1 MQRESFMIQFF
12 EEYNKELTMVKSI
25 TQPPVAQLE
34 TNTKPLVSQLQS
46 NMYALRD
53 IAKPIGVSDY
63 ELGQALPNDLR
74 SSLPTIEEIEAEL
87 K

>member
-1 MQRESFMIQFF
+1 MTQFYF
-12 EEYNKELTMVKSI
+12 EYNKELTMVRPN

-63 ELGQALPNDLR
+63 ELGQALPSDLR

-87 K
+87 E